1 MPTNDN
7 LARQYQENYSKLPDR
22 PKIDVKPGQEASD
35 MKHSLVRPGLTKL
48 EKLVMT
54 LFAVAFMGLSLF
66 SISMTSS
73 LTAVSQEVQDLQ
85 QEIEETS
92 EMNTN
97 LEQNIQELSRYDR
110 VYGQVRDQGL
120 ENQNDRVRKVE

>member
-22 PKIDVKPGQEASD
+22 PKIDVKQGHEASD

>member
-22 PKIDVKPGQEASD
+22 PKIDVKQGHEASD

-73 LTAVSQEVQDLQ
+73 LTAVSQEAVSYTHLTLPTSDL
-85 QEIEETS
+85 
-92 EMNTN
+92 
-97 LEQNIQELSRYDR
+97 
-110 VYGQVRDQGL
+110 V
-120 ENQNDRVRKVE
+120 

>member
-110 VYGQVRDQGL
+110 VYGQARDQGL

>member
-1 MPTNDN
+1 
-7 LARQYQENYSKLPDR
+7 
-22 PKIDVKPGQEASD
+22 
-35 MKHSLVRPGLTKL
+35 
-48 EKLVMT
+48 MT
-54 LFAVAFMGLSLF
+54 LFAEAFMGLSLF

-73 LTAVSQEVQDLQ
+73 LTAVSQEAQDLQ

-110 VYGQVRDQGL
+110 VYGQARDQGL

>member
-7 LARQYQENYSKLPDR
+7 LARQYQESYSKLPDR

-110 VYGQVRDQGL
+110 VYGQARDQGL